1 MEVDLQAYQ
10 WRWICRLTSGGGFTG
25 LLVEVD
31 LQAYQWRWI
40 YRLTSGG

>member
-10 WRWICRLTSGGGFTG
+10 WRWIYRLTSGGGFTG

-31 LQAYQWRWI
+31 LQAY
-40 YRLTSGG
+40 

>member
-1 MEVDLQAYQ
+1 ME
-10 WRWICRLTSGGGFTG
+10 WIYRLTSGGGFTG

-40 YRLTSGG
+40 YRLTS